1 MGLRLLR
8 IVGILEGASL
18 IILMGVCMPLKYI
31 YKIPEPT
38 EFVGMA
44 HGVLFVLFEVMIL
57 YLMSSLPLSKW
68 KILILMLSAI
78 VPFGTWYADVK
89 FLKPLQQKDLS
100 N

>member
-8 IVGILEGASL
+8 IVAILEGVSL
-18 IILMGVCMPLKYI
+18 IALMGICMPLKYI
-31 YKIPEPT
+31 YNMPEPT

-44 HGVLFVLFEVMIL
+44 HGVLFILFEVMVL

-68 KILILMLSAI
+68 KILILMISAI
-78 VPFGTWYADVK
+78 IPFGTWYTDIK
-89 FLKPLQQKDLS
+89 FLKPLQQKDFS